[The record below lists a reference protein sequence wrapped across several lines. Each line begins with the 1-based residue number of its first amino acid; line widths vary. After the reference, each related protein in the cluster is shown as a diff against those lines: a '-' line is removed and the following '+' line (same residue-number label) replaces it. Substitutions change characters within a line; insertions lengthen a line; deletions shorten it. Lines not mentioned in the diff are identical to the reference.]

1 MKKNLLT
8 LLMACYV
15 TISFAGAKQIYTTDI
30 VRDVAKTESQPALMR
45 VSTNVLVEA
54 FQLSSE
60 EAFFK
65 ALAAG
70 SVKFLAKSGSKGTIS
85 SAVSYGT
92 HGYWFTSSSVVV
104 TAENGNRRV
113 ACKYEDGYFHLI
125 HRTGSNLKGVPY
137 VNTGDSYSFTQ
148 LFVMGTDT
156 VEYVFNVTMGSAECI
171 DTDQPPYEEVLE
183 HRKDEIDVWK
193 VQPLVRQ
200 NEGEWLPQHYIQ
212 VMVGDTD

>member
-8 LLMACYV
+8 LLMVCYV
-15 TISFAGAKQIYTTDI
+15 AISFAGAKQIYTTDI

-85 SAVSYGT
+85 SAVSYGA
-92 HGYWFTSSSVVV
+92 HGY
-104 TAENGNRRV
+104 
-113 ACKYEDGYFHLI
+113 
-125 HRTGSNLKGVPY
+125 
-137 VNTGDSYSFTQ
+137 
-148 LFVMGTDT
+148 
-156 VEYVFNVTMGSAECI
+156 
-171 DTDQPPYEEVLE
+171 
-183 HRKDEIDVWK
+183 
-193 VQPLVRQ
+193 
-200 NEGEWLPQHYIQ
+200 
-212 VMVGDTD
+212 